1 MSKQIVSRYPES
13 LLRKAAH
20 ALSHGIMGNI
30 DKLDKVG
37 LVDEIADALSL
48 NKFTMDEFKAAMTQ
62 NKGVQN
68 SACNIAPVSTV
79 SPNTIKIV
87 QDHVTIISDLSQTVS
102 SVGSQVNRLAAET
115 SALKGDITTAV
126 AAIDHSNNVLN
137 DLAQKVSDFTT
148 EINRKVGKIKAPS
161 ATVDQ
166 AQVESLIGQAVG
178 QAFAQFKTEASP
190 EQIAEIA
197 DSQLPHTLRTC
208 ADVFGIDLHDRSG
221 IPVMVKCFD
230 SLDAPAVLSDYVFPE
245 EHLRQA
251 IALFDH
257 GMNIWGGGERSTGK
271 TSFFEQYAARTGRPL
286 VRISCHKDMDSISF
300 IGGDILSGGSCV
312 FREGIVL
319 KAALKPATVVLFDE
333 MSALNPHCAIALHS
347 LLEIKP
353 VRTIETDCG
362 KKFTVAQD
370 VVFCAADNTL
380 GCGDESG
387 NYSGTNECNSALT
400 DRFQTALKFD
410 YLPESAEVKLIV
422 GRTGIGAD
430 AALSIVK
437 LANVARTKAASG
449 ALTQPPSL
457 RQLLA
462 WAHLARLGVGVQ
474 SAFESCVV
482 NKYPKDCAPELLAIF
497 AACID
502 VDQFNEGL

>member
-1 MSKQIVSRYPES
+1 MTMSKSIISRYPES
-13 LLRKAAH
+13 LLLKAAN
-20 ALSHGIMGNI
+20 ALSHGNI
-30 DKLDKVG
+30 QNVDKAQ
-37 LVDEIADALSL
+37 LVDWIDEAIAQK
-48 NKFTMDEFKAAMTQ
+48 KFTMDEFKAAMTQ
-62 NKGVQN
+62 NRGAQN
-68 SACNIAPVSTV
+68 SFCNLDPAV
-79 SPNTIKIV
+79 SPSPAPNVIKIV
-87 QDHVTIISDLSQTVS
+87 QDHVTIISDLSATVT

-115 SALKGDITTAV
+115 SALKGDITNAV
-126 AAIDHSNNVLN
+126 KAIDHSNNVLN

-166 AQVESLIGQAVG
+166 SQVESLIGQAVG
-178 QAFAQFKTEASP
+178 QAFAQFKSEVSP

-197 DSQLPHTLRTC
+197 DSQLPHTLRPC
-208 ADVFGIDLHDRSG
+208 LDVFGIDLNDRSG
-221 IPVMVKCFD
+221 VPVMVKCFD
-230 SLDAPAVLSDYVFPE
+230 SVDAPAVLADYVFPE

-319 KAALKPATVVLFDE
+319 KAALKPATVILFDE

-362 KKFTVAQD
+362 KKFTETRFFEQ
-370 VVFCAADNTL
+370 FYNFSTL
-380 GCGDESG
+380 CLVE
-387 NYSGTNECNSALT
+387 
-400 DRFQTALKFD
+400 
-410 YLPESAEVKLIV
+410 
-422 GRTGIGAD
+422 
-430 AALSIVK
+430 
-437 LANVARTKAASG
+437 
-449 ALTQPPSL
+449 
-457 RQLLA
+457 
-462 WAHLARLGVGVQ
+462 
-474 SAFESCVV
+474 
-482 NKYPKDCAPELLAIF
+482 
-497 AACID
+497 
-502 VDQFNEGL
+502 